1 MLIDNIAEKLAN
13 IFSSS
18 TQIPGYLNVSSAFR
32 KSKLQKKKNCFS
44 FLKVRLPK

>member
-32 KSKLQKKKNCFS
+32 KSKLQKKKKLF
-44 FLKVRLPK
+44 FIFKG